1 MFVAA
6 RTPGALMELASVKA
20 DTKATPT
27 TNADS
32 DQQVG
37 LKQIKLGTYHLTF
50 SLFRHALLSHFG
62 LQLSLTGQNK
72 FKLIHDATREN
83 STDVNPVF
91 KN

>member
-6 RTPGALMELASVKA
+6 RTPGASMELASVKA

-37 LKQIKLGTYHLTF
+37 LKQIKLGT
-50 SLFRHALLSHFG
+50 
-62 LQLSLTGQNK
+62 
-72 FKLIHDATREN
+72 
-83 STDVNPVF
+83 
-91 KN
+91 